1 MAAKTEKERLMFID
15 RAKISIKAGDG
26 GDGMSSFR
34 REKYAPK
41 GGPNGGD
48 GGRGGDI
55 VFLADRNMNTLLDFR
70 YKKKFKAQKGGD
82 GEDTNKFGRHAE
94 AVVVKV
100 PVGTLVFD
108 EETDELIADMVEDG
122 QTAIVGRGGR
132 GGRGNARFANSVNR
146 APTFAEHGEPGEE
159 RNLRMELKLLAD
171 VGLVGYPSVGKSSI
185 IATVSAARPD
195 IAAYHFTTLTPVLG
209 IVKID
214 DQTNFVMAD
223 IPGLIEGAHEG
234 KGLGHD
240 FLRHIERTRLIVHVL
255 DVSGMEGRDP
265 MEDYRKIN
273 KELAAY
279 NERLASRPQIIAAN
293 KMDLPDARSNYPA
306 IEAALKAE
314 GREVFPVSAATG
326 EGLQP
331 LVQRI
336 AEMLATLPK
345 EDKADTQMIPAVV
358 DDGSPDFT
366 IRRDDSGAFIVEGKN
381 VERLVA
387 MTRFHDEESL
397 RRFQNILRRNG
408 IDEALRK
415 RGIKDGDTVRIREM
429 EFEFSE

>member
-1 MAAKTEKERLMFID
+1 MFID

-94 AVVVKV
+94 AVVIKV

-108 EETDELIADMVEDG
+108 EETDELIADLIEDG

-159 RNLRMELKLLAD
+159 RTLRMELKLLAD

-209 IVKID
+209 IVRID

-279 NERLASRPQIIAAN
+279 NERLSSRPQIIAAN

-306 IEAALKAE
+306 IESALKAE

-336 AEMLATLPK
+336 AEMLVTLPK
-345 EDKADTQMIPAVV
+345 EDMTVAPVIPTVAD
-358 DDGSPDFT
+358 DDSPDFT

-381 VERLVA
+381 IERLVA

-408 IDEALRK
+408 IDEALRN

>member
-1 MAAKTEKERLMFID
+1 MFID

-94 AVVVKV
+94 AVVIKV

-108 EETDELIADMVEDG
+108 EETDELIADLIEDG
-122 QTAIVGRGGR
+122 QTAIVGRGCR

-159 RNLRMELKLLAD
+159 RTLRMELKLLAD

-209 IVKID
+209 IVRID

-279 NERLASRPQIIAAN
+279 NERLSSRPQIIAAN

-306 IEAALKAE
+306 IESALKAE

-345 EDKADTQMIPAVV
+345 EDMTVAPVIPTVAD
-358 DDGSPDFT
+358 DDSPDFT

-381 VERLVA
+381 IERLVA

-408 IDEALRK
+408 IDEALRN

>member
-1 MAAKTEKERLMFID
+1 MFID

-94 AVVVKV
+94 AVTIKV

-108 EETDELIADMVEDG
+108 EETDELIADLVEDG

-159 RNLRMELKLLAD
+159 RTLRMELKLLAD

-195 IAAYHFTTLTPVLG
+195 IATYHFTTLTPVLG

-265 MEDYRKIN
+265 MEDYQKIN
-273 KELAAY
+273 RELAAY
-279 NERLASRPQIIAAN
+279 NERLSSRPQIIAAN
-293 KMDLPDARSNYPA
+293 KMDLPDARTNYPA

-314 GREVFPVSAATG
+314 GREVFPISAATG
-326 EGLQP
+326 EGLQA

-345 EDKADTQMIPAVV
+345 EDMIVAPVIPAVA
-358 DDGSPDFT
+358 DDGTPDFT
-366 IRRDDSGAFIVEGKN
+366 IRRDDGGAFIVEGKN
-381 VERLVA
+381 IERLVA

-408 IDEALRK
+408 IDEALRN

>member
-1 MAAKTEKERLMFID
+1 MFID

-94 AVVVKV
+94 AVVIKV

-108 EETDELIADMVEDG
+108 EETDELIADLIEDG

-159 RNLRMELKLLAD
+159 RTLRMELKLLAD

-209 IVKID
+209 IVRID

-240 FLRHIERTRLIVHVL
+240 FLRHIERTRVIVHVL

-279 NERLASRPQIIAAN
+279 NERLSSRPQIIAAN

-306 IEAALKAE
+306 IESALKAE

-331 LVQRI
+331 LVRRI

-345 EDKADTQMIPAVV
+345 EDMTVAPVIPTVAD
-358 DDGSPDFT
+358 DDSPDFT

-381 VERLVA
+381 IERLVA

-408 IDEALRK
+408 IDEALRN

>member
-1 MAAKTEKERLMFID
+1 MFID

-94 AVVVKV
+94 AVVIKV

-108 EETDELIADMVEDG
+108 EETDELIADLIEDG

-159 RNLRMELKLLAD
+159 RTLRMELKLLAD

-209 IVKID
+209 IVRID

-240 FLRHIERTRLIVHVL
+240 FLRHIERTRVIVHVL

-279 NERLASRPQIIAAN
+279 NERLSSRPQIIAAN

-306 IEAALKAE
+306 IESALKAE

-345 EDKADTQMIPAVV
+345 EDMTVAPVIPTVAD
-358 DDGSPDFT
+358 DDSPDFT

-381 VERLVA
+381 IERLVA

-408 IDEALRK
+408 IDEALRN

>member
-1 MAAKTEKERLMFID
+1 MFID

-94 AVVVKV
+94 AVTIKV

-108 EETDELIADMVEDG
+108 EETDELIADLVEDG

-159 RNLRMELKLLAD
+159 RTLRMELKLLAD

-265 MEDYRKIN
+265 MEDYQKIN
-273 KELAAY
+273 RELAAY
-279 NERLASRPQIIAAN
+279 NERLSSRPQIIAAN
-293 KMDLPDARSNYPA
+293 KMDLPDARTNYPA

-314 GREVFPVSAATG
+314 GREVFPISAATG
-326 EGLQP
+326 EGLQA

-345 EDKADTQMIPAVV
+345 EDMIVAPVIPAVA
-358 DDGSPDFT
+358 DDGTPDFT
-366 IRRDDSGAFIVEGKN
+366 IRRDDGGAFIVEGKN
-381 VERLVA
+381 IERLVA

-408 IDEALRK
+408 IDEALRN

-429 EFEFSE
+429 EFEFSK

>member
-1 MAAKTEKERLMFID
+1 MFID

-48 GGRGGDI
+48 GGRGGDT

-94 AVVVKV
+94 AVVIKV

-108 EETDELIADMVEDG
+108 EETDELIADLIEDG

-159 RNLRMELKLLAD
+159 RTLRMELKLLAD

-209 IVKID
+209 IVRID

-240 FLRHIERTRLIVHVL
+240 FLRHIERTRVIVHVL

-279 NERLASRPQIIAAN
+279 NERLSSRPQIIAAN

-345 EDKADTQMIPAVV
+345 EDMTVAPVIPTVAD
-358 DDGSPDFT
+358 DDSPDFT

-381 VERLVA
+381 IERLVA

-408 IDEALRK
+408 IDEALRN

>member
-1 MAAKTEKERLMFID
+1 MFID

-94 AVVVKV
+94 AVVIKV

-108 EETDELIADMVEDG
+108 EETDELIADLIEDG

-159 RNLRMELKLLAD
+159 RTLRMELKLLAD

-209 IVKID
+209 IVRID

-265 MEDYRKIN
+265 MKDYRKIN

-279 NERLASRPQIIAAN
+279 NERLSSRPQIIAAN

-306 IEAALKAE
+306 IESALKAE

-345 EDKADTQMIPAVV
+345 EDMTVAPVIPTVAD
-358 DDGSPDFT
+358 DDSPDFT

-381 VERLVA
+381 IERLVA

-408 IDEALRK
+408 IDEALRN

>member
-1 MAAKTEKERLMFID
+1 MFID

-108 EETDELIADMVEDG
+108 EETDELIADLVEDG

-293 KMDLPDARSNYPA
+293 KMDLPDARSYYPA
-306 IEAALKAE
+306 IEATLKAE

-345 EDKADTQMIPAVV
+345 EDITDTTVIPAVV

>member
-1 MAAKTEKERLMFID
+1 MFID

-108 EETDELIADMVEDG
+108 EETDELIADLVEDG

-132 GGRGNARFANSVNR
+132 GGRGNARFSNSVNR

-345 EDKADTQMIPAVV
+345 EDITDTTVIPAVV
-358 DDGSPDFT
+358 DDASPDFT

>member
-1 MAAKTEKERLMFID
+1 MFID

-94 AVVVKV
+94 AVIIKV

-265 MEDYRKIN
+265 LEDYRKIN

-345 EDKADTQMIPAVV
+345 EDVTVAPVILAIA

-381 VERLVA
+381 IERLVA